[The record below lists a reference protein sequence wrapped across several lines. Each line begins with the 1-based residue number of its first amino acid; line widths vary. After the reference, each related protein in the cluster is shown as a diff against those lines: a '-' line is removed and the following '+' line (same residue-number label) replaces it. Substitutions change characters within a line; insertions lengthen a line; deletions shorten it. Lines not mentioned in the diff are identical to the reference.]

1 MKKFFTKFVVCLL
14 VASIAMFAT
23 ERVEAKS
30 NQQAKYVFYF
40 IADGISVNHIRGTEM
55 YNAAVYGRDS
65 VLSFSRFTVR
75 TLVTSHSATSAV
87 TDSAAAA
94 TALATGVKTRNG
106 SLGVDV
112 SERPVTNIAEVAS
125 RRGYKVGIATNVG
138 INHATPS
145 AFYAHSPSRSD
156 YTTITDQLIASD
168 VDFAAGSTIIC
179 RKSSGLKPA
188 DMVKKAE
195 AAGIEVVQSAE
206 RAGKVKGRRV
216 ILLSDSL
223 SRREMRFAT
232 DRGKGE
238 PTIVDY
244 TEAAIKYL
252 ERESKNDGFFLMVE
266 AGHVDYASHDNDAV
280 TVFEEINDLSRSVA
294 LALEFYERH
303 PDETLIVVTADH
315 ETGGMAIGYSNYK
328 MNMERLAYQRTSEEA
343 LTHKMQY
350 MRKSGKT
357 EWEDMKAL
365 LSEYLGLWDKVKLR
379 EKDERNL
386 RKTFERNFLK
396 DGEKVVGLYTSNEKM
411 AAEAVRILNKRA
423 YVNWIGLS
431 HTAMQVPLYVKGAGE
446 LLFLDC
452 YDNTDVPKRMAA
464 AMGCELK

>member
-1 MKKFFTKFVVCLL
+1 MRLSALSVEE
-14 VASIAMFAT
+14 A
-23 ERVEAKS
+23 ERVILTAVENGIDFFDHADIYGAGKSEELFGQVLRRNPGLREKIVVQDKCGICKGYYDMSEEHILEA
-30 NQQAKYVFYF
+30 V
-40 IADGISVNHIRGTEM
+40 DGALKRLGLEQI
-55 YNAAVYGRDS
+55 D
-65 VLSFSRFTVR
+65 
-75 TLVTSHSATSAV
+75 TLLLHRP
-87 TDSAAAA
+87 D
-94 TALATGVKTRNG
+94 ALM
-106 SLGVDV
+106 
-112 SERPVTNIAEVAS
+112 EPEEVAS
-125 RRGYKVGIATNVG
+125 
-138 INHATPS
+138 
-145 AFYAHSPSRSD
+145 AFAK
-156 YTTITDQLIASD
+156 LE
-168 VDFAAGSTIIC
+168 
-179 RKSSGLKPA
+179 K
-188 DMVKKAE
+188 
-195 AAGIEVVQSAE
+195 
-206 RAGKVKGRRV
+206 AGKVKGRRV

-232 DRGKGE
+232 DRGEDE

-252 ERESKNDGFFLMVE
+252 ERESKGDGFFLMVE

-280 TVFEEINDLSRSVA
+280 TVFEEINDLSRSVS

-315 ETGGMAIGYSNYK
+315 ETGGMSIGYSSYK
-328 MNMERLAYQRTSEEA
+328 VNMERLAHQRTSEEA
-343 LTHKMQY
+343 LTHKMQH

-423 YVNWIGLS
+423 YVNWVGLS

-452 YDNTDVPKRMAA
+452 YDNTDVPKRMAT